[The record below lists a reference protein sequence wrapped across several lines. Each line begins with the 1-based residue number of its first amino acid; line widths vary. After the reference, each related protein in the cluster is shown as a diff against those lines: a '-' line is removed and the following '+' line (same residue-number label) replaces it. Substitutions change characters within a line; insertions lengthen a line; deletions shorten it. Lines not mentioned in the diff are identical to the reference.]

1 MFFKI
6 ISLLPG
12 LTISFTVLIGQ
23 PTDLTKSN
31 TKADYLKK
39 SKTQK
44 IIAFSLLGG
53 GTIAWLAGASKN
65 MNQEDNIDGGGEATM
80 IIGGT
85 AALASIPL
93 FIISSKNKKKAMSM
107 SFKNQILPQLQHN
120 GFVHRATPSLTIK
133 ISL

>member
-1 MFFKI
+1 MKRLFTI
-6 ISLLPG
+6 MLSL
-12 LTISFTVLIGQ
+12 IFCSAVFGQ
-23 PTDLTKSN
+23 Q

-39 SKTQK
+39 SKSQK
-44 IIAFSLLGG
+44 TFAFVLAGG
-53 GTIAWLAGASKN
+53 GSIAWLAGLNKY
-65 MNQEDNIDGGGEATM
+65 MDQGDNKDGGGEAAM

-107 SFKNQILPQLQHN
+107 SFKNQMIPQLQN
-120 GFVHRATPSLTIK
+120 SGFVYRTIPSLNIK